1 MSIYDEAVNYLAGAW
16 ANASP
21 QAREAGFAELKRRG
35 LTITETIK
43 AVREVAHLSLGQA
56 KELVTSSAAWRQT
69 AERAKPLH
77 DEALAALKSLNK
89 TSSHKI
95 AA

>member
-1 MSIYDEAVNYLAGAW
+1 MSQYGEAVNYLTGVW

-21 QAREAGFAELKRRG
+21 QSREAGLAELKRRG
-35 LTITETIK
+35 LTIAETIK
-43 AVREVAHLSLGQA
+43 AVREVAHISLGQA
-56 KELVTSSAAWRQT
+56 KEVVTSSAVWRET

-77 DEALAALKSLNK
+77 KEALAALTSLNK
-89 TSSHKI
+89 TSSHKV